1 MVKTCGHF
9 MNIWHAVRRDCVW
22 ADMCQVQAMYHLR
35 TTVFGGMCARFKQC
49 TISELLCLGWC
60 VPGSSNV
67 PSQKYCVRGDVCQVQ
82 AMYHLRTVFGL
93 MCARFKQCTISEL
106 CLGWYVPGSSNVP
119 FQNCVWGDMCQVQA
133 AMYHLRTVFGV
144 ICAWFATA
152 ILTFNMFTRK
162 LITNCGQRSVL
173 FWSSILN
180 RHMCWNDVAYVV
192 MLNCVYILYINVP
205 TCICVSPFI
214 SLE

>member
-1 MVKTCGHF
+1 MNVKLFMVMIKESMLRVYYTENTSFMAAVCVNVTLLRVDGYNVMVKTCGHF

-49 TISELLCLGWC
+49 TISELCLGWC
-60 VPGSSNV
+60 VPVSSNV
-67 PSQKYCVRGDVCQVQ
+67 PSQ
-82 AMYHLRTVFGL
+82 
-93 MCARFKQCTISEL
+93 
-106 CLGWYVPGSSNVP
+106 
-119 FQNCVWGDMCQVQA
+119 NCVWGDICQVQA

-192 MLNCVYILYINVP
+192 MLNCVYILYTNVP